1 MCNHICVQYRLNL
14 FVLMPYQDYS
24 YHWSYETPMSP
35 LFHAQPATVIIIIN
49 MRCRSRL
56 YRAEYILIDLVITV
70 FARVIKLTYNMSL
83 P

>member
-35 LFHAQPATVIIIIN
+35 PFHAQPATVII

-56 YRAEYILIDLVITV
+56 KS
-70 FARVIKLTYNMSL
+70 RVYFDRLGDYCVCKSH
-83 P
+83 